1 MIGVLKY
8 KWTFCA
14 YEFSC
19 FSQVPEESV
28 VSSIVANWEL
38 TVLKEKA
45 LFCQTKNPKRS
56 PLLETLHLC
65 EVAKEHFFFPDE
77 NHSKLWRTSVCEV
90 ESMSRNW
97 DSFIELGLRSCFSHK
112 WCPFDGETFSDLFE
126 SYMEFV
132 VPLSKQIIMHNACFS
147 AVVLLI
153 PPLPEEGCYNDKT
166 FLQ

>member
-19 FSQVPEESV
+19 FSQVPEELV

-56 PLLETLHLC
+56 RLPETLHLC

-112 WCPFDGETFSDLFE
+112 WCPHTCP
-126 SYMEFV
+126 V
-132 VPLSKQIIMHNACFS
+132 QIATCPYQHTARQCFS
-147 AVVLLI
+147 MHLSHPSSSGVVLRMQQRGVLS
-153 PPLPEEGCYNDKT
+153 LT
-166 FLQ
+166 FLT

>member
-1 MIGVLKY
+1 MIWVLKY

-19 FSQVPEESV
+19 FSQVPEELV

-77 NHSKLWRTSVCEV
+77 NHLKLWRTSVSEV

-126 SYMEFV
+126 SYMDFCSSAFKTNYYAQR
-132 VPLSKQIIMHNACFS
+132 LFFRCCFAHS
-147 AVVLLI
+147 
-153 PPLPEEGCYNDKT
+153 PPSRKRM
-166 FLQ
+166 LQG

>member
-8 KWTFCA
+8 KWTLCA

-19 FSQVPEESV
+19 FSQVPEELV
-28 VSSIVANWEL
+28 VSSIA
-38 TVLKEKA
+38 VLKEKA

-56 PLLETLHLC
+56 RLPETLHLC

-77 NHSKLWRTSVCEV
+77 NPLKLRRTSVSEV

-147 AVVLLI
+147 AVLLLI
-153 PPLPEEGCYNDKT
+153 PPLPEKGCYKDEM

>member
-19 FSQVPEESV
+19 FSQVPEELV

-56 PLLETLHLC
+56 RLPETLHLC

-77 NHSKLWRTSVCEV
+77 NHSKLWRTSVSEV

-126 SYMEFV
+126 SYMDFC
-132 VPLSKQIIMHNACFS
+132 SSAFKTNIMHNACFS

-153 PPLPEEGCYNDKT
+153 PPLPEKGCYKDKM